1 MIKIARTPEQI
12 GAAIR
17 QSRNA
22 KHWTQG
28 DLAQRVGVRQA
39 TISKLESG
47 APGTEI
53 QTILAVITALGM
65 ELQITNRTTA
75 PDVEDIF

>member
-1 MIKIARTPEQI
+1 MIKIARTPQQI
-12 GAAIR
+12 GVAIR

-22 KHWTQG
+22 KRWTQG

-39 TISKLESG
+39 TISKLEGG

-53 QTILAVITALGM
+53 QTVLSVLSALGM
-65 ELQITNRTTA
+65 ELQITSRTTA
-75 PDVEDIF
+75 PDIEDIF

>member
-1 MIKIARTPEQI
+1 MIKIARTPKQI
-12 GAAIR
+12 GVAIR
-17 QSRNA
+17 QSRNE
-22 KHWTQG
+22 KRWTQS

-53 QTILAVITALGM
+53 RTILSVISALGM

-75 PDVEDIF
+75 PDIEDIF